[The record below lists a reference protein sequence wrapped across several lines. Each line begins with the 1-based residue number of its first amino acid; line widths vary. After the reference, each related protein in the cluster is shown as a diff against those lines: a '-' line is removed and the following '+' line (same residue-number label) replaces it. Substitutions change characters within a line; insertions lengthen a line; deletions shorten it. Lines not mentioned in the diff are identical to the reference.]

1 MTGPD
6 AVEVDTLLKEGAP
19 RKKEKFSAW
28 FRDKVIS
35 NMSLLLCNP

>member
-1 MTGPD
+1 MGPD

-19 RKKEKFSAW
+19 GKKKFLAW

-35 NMSLLLCNP
+35 NLSLLLCNP